1 MAISITEIKC
11 VPDPLVTGC
20 KVKAT
25 CKVTADEGVKSV
37 KIYDPDYRALIAYDD
52 GTHEDEVAGDGI
64 YTLVEEVPY
73 DAPSGTYYVTIVAI
87 DKKDNVERKT
97 IPITIK

>member
-1 MAISITEIKC
+1 MAISIVDVKYT
-11 VPDPLVTGC
+11 PNPLVAGG

-37 KIYDPDYRALIAYDD
+37 KIYDPDYNALIAYDD

-64 YTLVEEVPY
+64 YTLVEDIPY
-73 DAPSGTYYVTIVAI
+73 DAPSGTYYVTVVAT

-97 IPITIK
+97 VPITIK